1 MIKLIGITGG
11 MSSGKTTLCKKL
23 IELNPDYIYV
33 DVDDFRRN
41 LYKNNEYIKELK
53 SKIIELKKY
62 KEINSLILN
71 KYIYYDEE
79 NMNKYKETL
88 YNYLFKYL
96 NGFNNK
102 TILVDWALIV
112 NDKLLDK
119 FNKIVY
125 LDISEDIRL
134 SRLNGSD
141 LSKDEILRRFEL
153 QKINNIKKYENHNFM
168 IVGEENM
175 DVNKIN
181 SFINSMECKFTLPED
196 GGKAIWEIT
205 HNCNYGCSYCI
216 FSCDKKRVDGELTTQ
231 ECFHVID
238 ELAKNGFKHLKIT
251 GGEPFIRKDL
261 VEILEYA
268 SKKLIVDVSTNASLI
283 NDEIVKKLNK
293 INLKMIHVSLDGNKE
308 EHEAVRGKSTYER
321 TINGLKSL
329 KNSKNKIRIGSV
341 IHAKNENNIE
351 NLVKDSINIGADE
364 IIFSIMEPVD
374 GQSKLL
380 VKTISNEELIKTI
393 DNIKEKYQ
401 DNIIINYNFGKQPTF
416 VKECPAGDKFL
427 YINNM
432 GFISP
437 CPWVYEN
444 NKNCISKISLRN
456 NNLKDVLK
464 DKNIS
469 LFLNKKSKGVC
480 YGKIQ

>member
-1 MIKLIGITGG
+1 MGCVGMIKLIGITGG

-71 KYIYYDEE
+71 KYIYYNEE
-79 NMNKYKETL
+79 NMNNYKETL

-153 QKINNIKKYENHNFM
+153 QKISNIKKYENNNFM

-175 DVNKIN
+175 DINEIN
-181 SFINSMECKFTLPED
+181 SFINSMECKFTLPEKQY
-196 GGKAIWEIT
+196 GK
-205 HNCNYGCSYCI
+205 S
-216 FSCDKKRVDGELTTQ
+216 LTT
-231 ECFHVID
+231 VIM
-238 ELAKNGFKHLKIT
+238 
-251 GGEPFIRKDL
+251 
-261 VEILEYA
+261 VV
-268 SKKLIVDVSTNASLI
+268 LIVYSLVIKKEST
-283 NDEIVKKLNK
+283 
-293 INLKMIHVSLDGNKE
+293 
-308 EHEAVRGKSTYER
+308 
-321 TINGLKSL
+321 
-329 KNSKNKIRIGSV
+329 
-341 IHAKNENNIE
+341 E
-351 NLVKDSINIGADE
+351 NL
-364 IIFSIMEPVD
+364 
-374 GQSKLL
+374 QH
-380 VKTISNEELIKTI
+380 
-393 DNIKEKYQ
+393 
-401 DNIIINYNFGKQPTF
+401 
-416 VKECPAGDKFL
+416 
-427 YINNM
+427 
-432 GFISP
+432 
-437 CPWVYEN
+437 
-444 NKNCISKISLRN
+444 KNVFMLQMN
-456 NNLKDVLK
+456 
-464 DKNIS
+464 
-469 LFLNKKSKGVC
+469 
-480 YGKIQ
+480 Q

>member
-11 MSSGKTTLCKKL
+11 MSSGKTTLCKNLLK
-23 IELNPDYIYV
+23 LNPDYV
-33 DVDDFRRN
+33 DVDDFRRD
-41 LYKNNEYIKELK
+41 LYKNSEYIKELK

-71 KYIYYDEE
+71 KYIYHDEE

-88 YNYLFKYL
+88 YNHLFKYL
-96 NGFNNK
+96 NEFNDK

-112 NDKLLDK
+112 NDQLLDK
-119 FNKIVY
+119 FDKIVY
-125 LDISEDIRL
+125 LDIRENIRL
-134 SRLNGSD
+134 SRLNDSD
-141 LSKDEILRRFEL
+141 LSKEEILRRFEL
-153 QKINNIKKYENHNFM
+153 QKISNIKKYENNNFM

-175 DVNKIN
+175 DINEIN

-238 ELAKNGFKHLKIT
+238 ELVKNGFKHLKIT

-268 SKKLIVDVSTNASLI
+268 SKKLTVDVSTNASLI

-308 EHEAVRGKSTYER
+308 EHEAVRGESTYER
-321 TINGLKSL
+321 TINGLRSL
-329 KNSKNKIRIGSV
+329 KSSKNKIRIGSV
-341 IHAKNENNIE
+341 IHAKNETDLE
-351 NLVKDSINIGADE
+351 NLVKDSISIGADE

-380 VKTISNEELIKTI
+380 VKTIPNEELIKII

-401 DNIIINYNFGKQPTF
+401 NNITINYNFGKQPTF
-416 VKECPAGDKFL
+416 VKKCPAGDKFL
-427 YINNM
+427 YINNT
-432 GFISP
+432 GFVSP

-444 NKNCISKISLRN
+444 NKNCISMISLRDN
-456 NNLKDVLK
+456 TLKDVLK

-469 LFLNKKSKGVC
+469 LFLNSKSKGVC

>member
-1 MIKLIGITGG
+1 MNKLIGITGG
-11 MSSGKTTLCKKL
+11 MSSGKTTLCNKL
-23 IELNPDYIYV
+23 LELNPNYIYI
-33 DVDDFRRN
+33 DVDDFRRS
-41 LYKNNEYIKELK
+41 LYKNNEYIEELK
-53 SKIIELKKY
+53 SKIKELKQY
-62 KEINSLILN
+62 EEIDSLILN

-79 NMNKYKETL
+79 NMKSYKDTL
-88 YNYLFKYL
+88 YSYLFKYL

-112 NDKLLDK
+112 NDNLIDK

-125 LDISEDIRL
+125 LDIDEDIRL
-134 SRLNGSD
+134 SRLNDSD
-141 LSKDEILRRFEL
+141 LTKEEILRRFEL
-153 QKINNIKKYENHNFM
+153 QKISDVRKNENDNFM
-168 IVGEENM
+168 LVGEEDM
-175 DVNKIN
+175 DVNDIN
-181 SFINSMECKFTLPED
+181 DFINSMECKFTLPED

-216 FSCDKKRVDGELTTQ
+216 FSCDKKRVEGELTTK

-238 ELAKNGFKHLKIT
+238 ELINNGFKHLKIT

-283 NDEIVKKLNK
+283 NDEIVNKLNK
-293 INLKMIHVSLDGNKE
+293 IDLKMIHVSLDGNKE
-308 EHEAVRGKSTYER
+308 EHEAVRGNLTYER
-321 TINGLKSL
+321 TINGLKAL
-329 KNSKNKIRIGSV
+329 KKSKNKVRIGSV
-341 IHAKNENNIE
+341 IHAMNENNLE
-351 NLVKDSINIGADE
+351 NLVNDSINIGADE

-374 GQSKLL
+374 GQSKSL
-380 VKTISNEELIKTI
+380 VKTIPNEALIKTI
-393 DNIKEKYQ
+393 DSIKDKYQ
-401 DNIIINYNFGKQPTF
+401 NNIIVNYNFGKQPIF
-416 VKECPAGDKFL
+416 VKKCPAGDKFL

-432 GFISP
+432 GFVSP

-444 NKNCISKISLRN
+444 NKNCISRISLRN

-469 LFLNKKSKGVC
+469 LFLESKSKGVC